1 MADICDR
8 IKQARLALKLSQTAF
23 AEKANLKMRGIQ
35 DIEAGH
41 VPRENTI
48 VSICNAHHISR
59 VWLDDGTGP
68 MILEIETADE
78 MIDEKLAHG
87 SEFSKALLRVLARMS
102 DDDLAV
108 VEKMFTALQHELAGA
123 QEKPGD

>member
-1 MADICDR
+1 MVGICER
-8 IKQARLALKLSQTAF
+8 IKEARTALGLSQEKF
-23 AEKANLKMRGIQ
+23 ATMANLKKRGIQ
-35 DIEAGH
+35 EIEAGH
-41 VPRENTI
+41 IPRENTI